1 MLYDTEGCKSPAA
14 EFRNFF
20 DSAGSF
26 PANEN
31 GLRKKRCFRGARLSI
46 WIYMEKT
53 YLLGLAVF
61 LRLAGTEGGCSSSG
75 GGGGSAWRI
84 SRSSVSARWPREYF

>member
-1 MLYDTEGCKSPAA
+1 MIQKGASPRQ
-14 EFRNFF
+14 RNFGIFF
-20 DSAGSF
+20 DSPGSF

-61 LRLAGTEGGCSSSG
+61 LRLAGTEGGSSSSG

>member
-1 MLYDTEGCKSPAA
+1 MIQKGASPRQ
-14 EFRNFF
+14 RNFGIFF
-20 DSAGSF
+20 DSPGSF

-53 YLLGLAVF
+53 YLPGLAVF
-61 LRLAGTEGGCSSSG
+61 LRLAGTEGGSSSSG

-84 SRSSVSARWPREYF
+84 SRSSASARWPREYF